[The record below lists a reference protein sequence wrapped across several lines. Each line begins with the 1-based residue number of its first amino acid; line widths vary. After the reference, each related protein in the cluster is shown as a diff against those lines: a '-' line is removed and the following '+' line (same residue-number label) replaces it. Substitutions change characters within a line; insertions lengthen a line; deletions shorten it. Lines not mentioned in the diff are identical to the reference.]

1 MKSRTIQL
9 SYFILM
15 VLGLVFFGYIY
26 SQTRE
31 PVSQNSVDSLTAS
44 EPVSTSGL
52 PIHSEPKSLP
62 ELAFV
67 DGDRQKRTLSSFKGK
82 LILLNIWATWCTPC
96 REEMPTLDRL
106 QAKLGSTE
114 FEVIALSI
122 DRAEISVIKNFY
134 EELGLDSLAAYVDPT
149 GTAATTLDVMGIPAT
164 LLINPQGDEIGRV
177 LGPAE
182 WDAPTIVDTIQRHL
196 PAQRADEKRTD
207 ELENAPQ

>member
-1 MKSRTIQL
+1 
-9 SYFILM
+9 M

-82 LILLNIWATWCTPC
+82 LILLNI
-96 REEMPTLDRL
+96 
-106 QAKLGSTE
+106 
-114 FEVIALSI
+114 
-122 DRAEISVIKNFY
+122 EISVIKNFY